1 MAKFVTP
8 AGNLLNSLNSKNLRN
23 VQNYRQTI
31 VWAFESNE
39 EFISARIVDEGL
51 EHVPKGLNKTWT
63 STSLTLSGLPDDVDL
78 YHPKMVTY
86 LWSGF
91 KLDGTEFKDT
101 NYEEKATI
109 EDIKNQ
115 DMHYTGKSW
124 GTKGIAGYY
133 RDNNTLTF
141 PFTVE
146 VTYWEYSDTGTA
158 NTTGTT
164 GGSGTTG
171 AANNSSNRP
180 NTGGSTNTSGTNTT
194 RTRVKKI
201 ISQDYHITVV
211 PNMDPALFCKK
222 YGDAHGFKGPKGED
236 FNYDQYKAYMI
247 SLGLDFLTI
256 DRSQAT

>member
-31 VWAFESNE
+31 VWTFESNE
-39 EFISARIVDEGL
+39 EFISARIIDEGV
-51 EHVPKGLNKTWT
+51 EHVPKGLKKTWT

-78 YHPKMVTY
+78 YHPKMIKY

-146 VTYWEYSDTGTA
+146 VTYWEYSDA

-164 GGSGTTG
+164 NTT
-171 AANNSSNRP
+171 
-180 NTGGSTNTSGTNTT
+180 STTNTT
-194 RTRVKKI
+194 GTAGTARTRVKKI

-222 YGDAHGFKGPKGED
+222 YGNAHGFKGPKGED

-247 SLGLDFLTI
+247 SLGLDFLAI

>member
-31 VWAFESNE
+31 VWSFESNE
-39 EFISARIVDEGL
+39 EFISARITDEGL
-51 EHVPKGLNKTWT
+51 EHVPKGLKKTWT

-78 YHPKMVTY
+78 YHPKMITY

-146 VTYWEYSDTGTA
+146 VTYWEYSDTNTA
-158 NTTGTT
+158 STTDT
-164 GGSGTTG
+164 
-171 AANNSSNRP
+171 ANNSSNRP
-180 NTGGSTNTSGTNTT
+180 NTT

-201 ISQDYHITVV
+201 MSQDYYITVV

-222 YGDAHGFKGPKGED
+222 YGDAHGFKGPNGED
-236 FNYDQYKAYMI
+236 FNYNQYKAYMI

-256 DRSQAT
+256 DRTQAT

>member
-8 AGNLLNSLNSKNLRN
+8 SGNLLNSLNSKNLRN
-23 VQNYRQTI
+23 AQNYKQTI

-39 EFISARIVDEGL
+39 EFISARIVDESL
-51 EHVPKGLNKTWT
+51 EHVPKGLNKIWS

-78 YHPKMVTY
+78 YHPKMKTY

-91 KLDGTEFKDT
+91 TLDGSEFKDT

-124 GTKGIAGYY
+124 GNKGIAGYY
-133 RDNNTLTF
+133 KDGNTLTF

-146 VTYWEYSDTGTA
+146 VTYWVYITPPSD
-158 NTTGTT
+158 
-164 GGSGTTG
+164 S
-171 AANNSSNRP
+171 
-180 NTGGSTNTSGTNTT
+180 NTSNTSESSST
-194 RTRVKKI
+194 VTKVQKT
-201 ISQDYHITVV
+201 ISQDYYITVV

-222 YGDAHGFKGPKGED
+222 YCDAHGFKGPNGED
-236 FNYDQYKAYMI
+236 FDYEQYKAYMI

-256 DRSQAT
+256 DNTQP

>member
-31 VWAFESNE
+31 VWSFETNE
-39 EFISARIVDEGL
+39 EFISARIVDEGV
-51 EHVPKGLNKTWT
+51 EHVPKGLKKTWT

-78 YHPKMVTY
+78 YHPKMITY

-146 VTYWEYSDTGTA
+146 VTYWEYSDTNTA
-158 NTTGTT
+158 GTT
-164 GGSGTTG
+164 GGSGTTNTTG
-171 AANNSSNRP
+171 TANNSSNRP
-180 NTGGSTNTSGTNTT
+180 NTT

>member
-31 VWAFESNE
+31 VWSFETNE

-51 EHVPKGLNKTWT
+51 EHVPKGLKKTWT

-78 YHPKMVTY
+78 YHPKMITY

-146 VTYWEYSDTGTA
+146 VTYWEYSDTNTAGTA
-158 NTTGTT
+158 GTTGTT
-164 GGSGTTG
+164 
-171 AANNSSNRP
+171 NNSSNRP
-180 NTGGSTNTSGTNTT
+180 NTTG
-194 RTRVKKI
+194 TRVKKI
-201 ISQDYHITVV
+201 MTQDYYITVV

-222 YGDAHGFKGPKGED
+222 YGDAHGFKGPNGED
-236 FNYDQYKAYMI
+236 FNYNQYKAYMV

>member
-8 AGNLLNSLNSKNLRN
+8 SGNLLNTLNSKNLRN

-31 VWAFESNE
+31 VWTFESDE

-51 EHVPKGLNKTWT
+51 EHVPKGLNKIWS

-78 YHPKMVTY
+78 YHPKMKTY

-91 KLDGTEFKDT
+91 TLDGSEFKDT

-124 GTKGIAGYY
+124 GNKGIAGYY
-133 RDNNTLTF
+133 KDGNTLTF

-146 VTYWEYSDTGTA
+146 VTYWVYITP
-158 NTTGTT
+158 
-164 GGSGTTG
+164 
-171 AANNSSNRP
+171 P
-180 NTGGSTNTSGTNTT
+180 NTSNTSNTSESGSAVT
-194 RTRVKKI
+194 KVQKT
-201 ISQDYHITVV
+201 ISQDYYITVV

-222 YGDAHGFKGPKGED
+222 YCDTHGFKGPNGED
-236 FNYDQYKAYMI
+236 FDYEQYKAYMI
-247 SLGLDFLTI
+247 SLGFDFLTI
-256 DRSQAT
+256 DNTQA

>member
-39 EFISARIVDEGL
+39 EFISARIIDEGV
-51 EHVPKGLNKTWT
+51 EHIPKGLKKTWT

-78 YHPKMVTY
+78 YHPKMITY

-146 VTYWEYSDTGTA
+146 VTYWEYSDA

-164 GGSGTTG
+164 NTTG
-171 AANNSSNRP
+171 TA
-180 NTGGSTNTSGTNTT
+180 

-222 YGDAHGFKGPKGED
+222 YGDAHGFKGPKGEA

-247 SLGLDFLTI
+247 SLGLDFLAI

>member
-8 AGNLLNSLNSKNLRN
+8 SGNLLNSLNSKNLRN

-31 VWAFESNE
+31 VWSFETNE

-51 EHVPKGLNKTWT
+51 EHVPKGLKKTWT

-78 YHPKMVTY
+78 YHPKMKTY

-109 EDIKNQ
+109 EDVKNQ

-146 VTYWEYSDTGTA
+146 VTYWKYSDTST
-158 NTTGTT
+158 
-164 GGSGTTG
+164 
-171 AANNSSNRP
+171 ANNSSNKP
-180 NTGGSTNTSGTNTT
+180 NTT

-201 ISQDYHITVV
+201 MSQDYYITVV

-222 YGDAHGFKGPKGED
+222 YGDAHGFKGPNGED
-236 FNYDQYKAYMI
+236 FNYNQYKAYMI

-256 DRSQAT
+256 DRTQA

>member
-31 VWAFESNE
+31 VWTFESNE
-39 EFISARIVDEGL
+39 EFISARIIDEGV
-51 EHVPKGLNKTWT
+51 EHIPKGLKKTWT

-78 YHPKMVTY
+78 YHPKMITY
-86 LWSGF
+86 IWSGF

-146 VTYWEYSDTGTA
+146 VTYWEYSDTNTT
-158 NTTGTT
+158 NTTG
-164 GGSGTTG
+164 
-171 AANNSSNRP
+171 
-180 NTGGSTNTSGTNTT
+180 TT
-194 RTRVKKI
+194 RTRVKKN

>member
-23 VQNYRQTI
+23 VQNYSQTI
-31 VWAFESNE
+31 VWFFETNE
-39 EFISARIVDEGL
+39 EFISARIIDEGV
-51 EHVPKGLNKTWT
+51 EHVPKGLKKTWT

-78 YHPKMVTY
+78 YHPKMITY

-133 RDNNTLTF
+133 RDNNVLTF

-146 VTYWEYSDTGTA
+146 VTYWEYS
-158 NTTGTT
+158 NS
-164 GGSGTTG
+164 GS
-171 AANNSSNRP
+171 NSSSSSKTNSVSK
-180 NTGGSTNTSGTNTT
+180 NTRESGSSGLKVQ
-194 RTRVKKI
+194 RTI
-201 ISQDYHITVV
+201 AQDYYITVV

-222 YGDAHGFKGPKGED
+222 YGDAHGFKGPNGED
-236 FNYDQYKAYMI
+236 FNYNQYKAYMV

-256 DRSQAT
+256 DRTQA

>member
-8 AGNLLNSLNSKNLRN
+8 SGNLLNSLNSKNLRN

-31 VWAFESNE
+31 VWSFESNE
-39 EFISARIVDEGL
+39 EFISARIIDEGV
-51 EHVPKGLNKTWT
+51 EHVPKGLKKTWT

-78 YHPKMVTY
+78 YHPKMIKY

-146 VTYWEYSDTGTA
+146 VTYWVYSDTGTS
-158 NTTGTT
+158 NTTGT
-164 GGSGTTG
+164 
-171 AANNSSNRP
+171 ANNSSNRP
-180 NTGGSTNTSGTNTT
+180 NTT

-201 ISQDYHITVV
+201 MSQDYYITVV

-222 YGDAHGFKGPKGED
+222 YGDAHGFKGPNGED
-236 FNYDQYKAYMI
+236 FNYNQYKAYMI

-256 DRSQAT
+256 DRTQA

>member
-8 AGNLLNSLNSKNLRN
+8 GGNLLNSLNSKNLRN

-39 EFISARIVDEGL
+39 EFISARIIDEGV
-51 EHVPKGLNKTWT
+51 EHVPKGLKKTWT

-78 YHPKMVTY
+78 YHPKMIKY

-133 RDNNTLTF
+133 RDNNTLIF

-146 VTYWEYSDTGTA
+146 VTYWKYSD
-158 NTTGTT
+158 TGTT
-164 GGSGTTG
+164 GGSGTAG
-171 AANNSSNRP
+171 SANTPSNRP
-180 NTGGSTNTSGTNTT
+180 NTA

-201 ISQDYHITVV
+201 MAQDYYITVV

-222 YGDAHGFKGPKGED
+222 YGDAHGFKGPNGED
-236 FNYDQYKAYMI
+236 FDYNQYKAYMV

>member
-31 VWAFESNE
+31 VWTFETNE
-39 EFISARIVDEGL
+39 EFISARIVDEGV
-51 EHVPKGLNKTWT
+51 EHVPKGLKKTWT
-63 STSLTLSGLPDDVDL
+63 YTSLTLSGLPDDVDL
-78 YHPKMVTY
+78 YHPKMITY

-146 VTYWEYSDTGTA
+146 VTYWEYSDTGTTG
-158 NTTGTT
+158 TTGTT

-171 AANNSSNRP
+171 TANNSSNRP
-180 NTGGSTNTSGTNTT
+180 NTT

-201 ISQDYHITVV
+201 ISQDYYITVV

-236 FNYDQYKAYMI
+236 FNYNQYKAYMV

-256 DRSQAT
+256 DRTRA

>member
-39 EFISARIVDEGL
+39 EFISARIIDEGV
-51 EHVPKGLNKTWT
+51 EHIPKGLKKTWT

-78 YHPKMVTY
+78 YHPKMITY

-146 VTYWEYSDTGTA
+146 VTYWEYSDA
-158 NTTGTT
+158 NTTGT
-164 GGSGTTG
+164 
-171 AANNSSNRP
+171 A
-180 NTGGSTNTSGTNTT
+180 

-222 YGDAHGFKGPKGED
+222 YGDAHGFKGPKGEA

-247 SLGLDFLTI
+247 SLGLDFLAI

>member
-1 MAKFVTP
+1 MAQFVTP
-8 AGNLLNSLNSKNLRN
+8 GGNLLNALNSKNLRN
-23 VQNYRQTI
+23 VQNYSQTI
-31 VWAFESNE
+31 VWSFNTNE
-39 EFISARIVDEGL
+39 EFISARIVDEGI
-51 EHVPKGLNKTWT
+51 EHVPKGLKKTWT

-78 YHPKMVTY
+78 YHPKMLTY

-101 NYEEKATI
+101 NFEEKATI

-146 VTYWEYSDTGTA
+146 VTYWEYSNSGS
-158 NTTGTT
+158 NS
-164 GGSGTTG
+164 GSGSKTK
-171 AANNSSNRP
+171 
-180 NTGGSTNTSGTNTT
+180 NTRESDSGGTKVQ
-194 RTRVKKI
+194 RTM
-201 ISQDYHITVV
+201 SQDYYITVV

-222 YGDAHGFKGPKGED
+222 YGDAHGFKGSKGED
-236 FNYDQYKAYMI
+236 WNYDQYKAYMV

-256 DRSQAT
+256 DRTQAT

>member
-23 VQNYRQTI
+23 VQNYNQTI
-31 VWAFESNE
+31 VWAFEANE
-39 EFISARIVDEGL
+39 EFISARIVDEGI
-51 EHVPKGLNKTWT
+51 EHVPKGLKKTWT
-63 STSLTLSGLPDDVDL
+63 PTSLTLSGLPDDVDL
-78 YHPKMVTY
+78 YHPKMITY

-133 RDNNTLTF
+133 RDNNILTF

-146 VTYWEYSDTGTA
+146 VTYWEYSNSGSNSSSGSK
-158 NTTGTT
+158 NTRES
-164 GGSGTTG
+164 GSGG
-171 AANNSSNRP
+171 LKVQ
-180 NTGGSTNTSGTNTT
+180 
-194 RTRVKKI
+194 RTMA
-201 ISQDYHITVV
+201 QNYYITVV

-222 YGDAHGFKGPKGED
+222 YGDAHGFKGPNGED
-236 FNYDQYKAYMI
+236 FNYNQYKAYMI

-256 DRSQAT
+256 DRTQAT

>member
-8 AGNLLNSLNSKNLRN
+8 SGNLLNSLNSKNLRN
-23 VQNYRQTI
+23 VQNYKQTI

-39 EFISARIVDEGL
+39 EFISARIVDESL
-51 EHVPKGLNKTWT
+51 EHVPKGLNKTWN

-78 YHPKMVTY
+78 YHPKMKTY

-91 KLDGTEFKDT
+91 TLDGSEFKDT
-101 NYEEKATI
+101 NYKEKATI

-124 GTKGIAGYY
+124 GNKGIAGYY
-133 RDNNTLTF
+133 KDGNTLTF

-146 VTYWEYSDTGTA
+146 VVYWVYITPPSD
-158 NTTGTT
+158 
-164 GGSGTTG
+164 S
-171 AANNSSNRP
+171 
-180 NTGGSTNTSGTNTT
+180 NTSNTSESSST
-194 RTRVKKI
+194 VTKVQKT
-201 ISQDYHITVV
+201 ISQDYYITVV

-222 YGDAHGFKGPKGED
+222 YCDAHGFKGPNGED
-236 FNYDQYKAYMI
+236 FDYEQYKAYMI

-256 DRSQAT
+256 DNTQP

>member
-8 AGNLLNSLNSKNLRN
+8 GGNLLNSLNSKNLRN

-31 VWAFESNE
+31 VWTFESNE
-39 EFISARIVDEGL
+39 EFISARIVDEGV
-51 EHVPKGLNKTWT
+51 EHVPKGLKKTWN

-78 YHPKMVTY
+78 YHPKMIKY

-91 KLDGTEFKDT
+91 RLDGTEFKDT

-133 RDNNTLTF
+133 KDGNTLTF

-146 VTYWEYSDTGTA
+146 VTYWVYSDTNTAGT
-158 NTTGTT
+158 
-164 GGSGTTG
+164 
-171 AANNSSNRP
+171 ANNSSNRP

-194 RTRVKKI
+194 RTRVKRT
-201 ISQDYHITVV
+201 ISQDYYITVV

-222 YGDAHGFKGPKGED
+222 YGDAHGFKGPNGED
-236 FNYDQYKAYMI
+236 FNYNQYKAYMV

-256 DRSQAT
+256 DRTQAT

>member
-31 VWAFESNE
+31 VWSFETNE
-39 EFISARIVDEGL
+39 EFISARIIDEGV
-51 EHVPKGLNKTWT
+51 EHIPKGLKKTWT

-78 YHPKMVTY
+78 YHPKMITY

-101 NYEEKATI
+101 NYEEKATV

-133 RDNNTLTF
+133 RDSNTLTF

-146 VTYWEYSDTGTA
+146 VTYWEYSDT
-158 NTTGTT
+158 NT
-164 GGSGTTG
+164 
-171 AANNSSNRP
+171 ANNSSNRP
-180 NTGGSTNTSGTNTT
+180 NTGGSGNSSNNAGTNTT

-201 ISQDYHITVV
+201 MSQDYYITVV

-222 YGDAHGFKGPKGED
+222 YGNAHGFKGPKGED

-256 DRSQAT
+256 DRSQA

>member
-8 AGNLLNSLNSKNLRN
+8 VGNLLNSLNSKNLRN
-23 VQNYRQTI
+23 VQNYSQTI
-31 VWAFESNE
+31 VWSFETNE
-39 EFISARIVDEGL
+39 EFISARIVDEGV
-51 EHVPKGLNKTWT
+51 EHIPKGLKKTWT

-78 YHPKMVTY
+78 YHPKMITY

-133 RDNNTLTF
+133 RDNNILTF

-146 VTYWEYSDTGTA
+146 VTYWEYSGSSSKTNSVSK
-158 NTTGTT
+158 NTRES
-164 GGSGTTG
+164 GSDGLKVQ
-171 AANNSSNRP
+171 
-180 NTGGSTNTSGTNTT
+180 
-194 RTRVKKI
+194 RTMT
-201 ISQDYHITVV
+201 QDYYITVV

-222 YGDAHGFKGPKGED
+222 YGDAHGFKGPNGED
-236 FNYDQYKAYMI
+236 FNYDQYKAYMV

>member
-8 AGNLLNSLNSKNLRN
+8 SGNLLNSLNSKNLRN

-31 VWAFESNE
+31 VWAFETNE
-39 EFISARIVDEGL
+39 EFISARIIDEGV
-51 EHVPKGLNKTWT
+51 EHVPKGLKKTWT

-78 YHPKMVTY
+78 YHPKMIKY

-146 VTYWEYSDTGTA
+146 VTYWEYSDT

-171 AANNSSNRP
+171 TANNSSNRP
-180 NTGGSTNTSGTNTT
+180 NTT
-194 RTRVKKI
+194 RTRVKRTM
-201 ISQDYHITVV
+201 SQDYYITVV

-222 YGDAHGFKGPKGED
+222 YGDAHGFKGPNGED
-236 FNYDQYKAYMI
+236 FNYNQYKAYMI

>member
-39 EFISARIVDEGL
+39 EFISARIIDEGV
-51 EHVPKGLNKTWT
+51 EHIPKGLKKTWT
-63 STSLTLSGLPDDVDL
+63 STSLALSGLPDDVDL
-78 YHPKMVTY
+78 YHPKMITY

-146 VTYWEYSDTGTA
+146 VTYWEYSDA

-164 GGSGTTG
+164 NTTG
-171 AANNSSNRP
+171 TA
-180 NTGGSTNTSGTNTT
+180 

-222 YGDAHGFKGPKGED
+222 YGDAHGFKGPNGED
-236 FNYDQYKAYMI
+236 FNYNQYKAYMI

>member
-8 AGNLLNSLNSKNLRN
+8 SGNLLNSLNSKNLRN

-31 VWAFESNE
+31 VWSFESNE

-51 EHVPKGLNKTWT
+51 EHVPKGLKKTWT

-78 YHPKMVTY
+78 YHPKMIKY

-146 VTYWEYSDTGTA
+146 VTYWEYSDTNTA
-158 NTTGTT
+158 GA
-164 GGSGTTG
+164 TG

-180 NTGGSTNTSGTNTT
+180 NTT

-201 ISQDYHITVV
+201 MSQDYYITVV

-222 YGDAHGFKGPKGED
+222 YGDAHGFKGPNGED
-236 FNYDQYKAYMI
+236 FNYNQYKVYMI

-256 DRSQAT
+256 DRTQA

>member
-8 AGNLLNSLNSKNLRN
+8 SGNLLNSLNSKNLRN

-31 VWAFESNE
+31 VWSFETNE
-39 EFISARIVDEGL
+39 EFISARIVDEGV
-51 EHVPKGLNKTWT
+51 ERVPKGLKKTWT

-78 YHPKMVTY
+78 YHPKMITY

-146 VTYWEYSDTGTA
+146 VTYWEYSDTGTTGA
-158 NTTGTT
+158 TGTT
-164 GGSGTTG
+164 GT
-171 AANNSSNRP
+171 ANNSSNRP
-180 NTGGSTNTSGTNTT
+180 NTT

-222 YGDAHGFKGPKGED
+222 YGNAHGFKGPKGED
-236 FNYDQYKAYMI
+236 FNYDQYKAYMV

-256 DRSQAT
+256 DRTQA

>member
-1 MAKFVTP
+1 MAKFITP

-39 EFISARIVDEGL
+39 EFISARIIDESL
-51 EHVPKGLNKTWT
+51 EHVPKGLKKTWT

-78 YHPKMVTY
+78 YHPKMKTY

-146 VTYWEYSDTGTA
+146 VTYWEYSDTNTA
-158 NTTGTT
+158 GTTGTT
-164 GGSGTTG
+164 GT
-171 AANNSSNRP
+171 ANNSSNSP
-180 NTGGSTNTSGTNTT
+180 NTT

-201 ISQDYHITVV
+201 MSQDYHITVV

-236 FNYDQYKAYMI
+236 FNYDQYKAYMV

>member
-1 MAKFVTP
+1 MAQFVTP
-8 AGNLLNSLNSKNLRN
+8 GGNLLNSLNSKNLRN
-23 VQNYRQTI
+23 VQNYSQTI
-31 VWAFESNE
+31 VWSFESNE
-39 EFISARIVDEGL
+39 EFISARIVDEGI
-51 EHVPKGLNKTWT
+51 EHVPKGLNKTWS

-78 YHPKMVTY
+78 YHPKMITY

-146 VTYWEYSDTGTA
+146 VTYWEYS
-158 NTTGTT
+158 
-164 GGSGTTG
+164 GSSS
-171 AANNSSNRP
+171 NNSGSK
-180 NTGGSTNTSGTNTT
+180 NTRESDSGGFKVQ
-194 RTRVKKI
+194 RTM
-201 ISQDYHITVV
+201 SQDYYITVV

-222 YGDAHGFKGPKGED
+222 YGDTHGFKGPKGED
-236 FNYDQYKAYMI
+236 WNYEQYKAYMI

>member
-8 AGNLLNSLNSKNLRN
+8 SGNLLNSLNSKNLRN

-51 EHVPKGLNKTWT
+51 EHVPKGLNKTWN

-78 YHPKMVTY
+78 YHPKIKTY

-91 KLDGTEFKDT
+91 TLDGSEFKDT

-124 GTKGIAGYY
+124 GNKGIAGYY
-133 RDNNTLTF
+133 KDGNILTF

-146 VTYWEYSDTGTA
+146 VTYWVYITPPSTS
-158 NTTGTT
+158 NT
-164 GGSGTTG
+164 
-171 AANNSSNRP
+171 SNTP
-180 NTGGSTNTSGTNTT
+180 NTSSAKSTSNSNTSGSTPTVT
-194 RTRVKKI
+194 KVKKT
-201 ISQDYHITVV
+201 ISQDYYITVV

-222 YGDAHGFKGPKGED
+222 YCDAHGFKGPNGED
-236 FNYDQYKAYMI
+236 FNYEQYKAYMI

-256 DRSQAT
+256 DNTQA

>member
-31 VWAFESNE
+31 VWAFESDE

-51 EHVPKGLNKTWT
+51 EHVPKGLNKTWD

-78 YHPKMVTY
+78 YHPKMKTY

-91 KLDGTEFKDT
+91 KLDGSEFKDT

-124 GTKGIAGYY
+124 GNKGIAGYY
-133 RDNNTLTF
+133 KDGNILTF

-146 VTYWEYSDTGTA
+146 VTYWKYITPPSTS
-158 NTTGTT
+158 NTSNTSNAGNKKST
-164 GGSGTTG
+164 S
-171 AANNSSNRP
+171 NS
-180 NTGGSTNTSGTNTT
+180 NTSGSTPTVT
-194 RTRVKKI
+194 KVKKT
-201 ISQDYHITVV
+201 ISQDYYITVV

-222 YGDAHGFKGPKGED
+222 YCDAYGFKGPNGEY
-236 FNYDQYKAYMI
+236 FNYEQYKAYMI
-247 SLGLDFLTI
+247 SLGLNFLTI
-256 DRSQAT
+256 DNTQA

>member
-1 MAKFVTP
+1 MARFVTP
-8 AGNLLNSLNSKNLRN
+8 GGNLLNSLNSKNLRN
-23 VQNYRQTI
+23 VQNYNQTI
-31 VWAFESNE
+31 VWTFEANE
-39 EFISARIVDEGL
+39 EFISARIVDEGI
-51 EHVPKGLNKTWT
+51 EHVPKGLKKTWT
-63 STSLTLSGLPDDVDL
+63 PTSLTLSGLPDDVDL
-78 YHPKMVTY
+78 YHPKMITY

-133 RDNNTLTF
+133 RDNNILTF

-146 VTYWEYSDTGTA
+146 VTYWEYS
-158 NTTGTT
+158 
-164 GGSGTTG
+164 
-171 AANNSSNRP
+171 NSSSNSSSGSK
-180 NTGGSTNTSGTNTT
+180 NTRESGSDGLKVQ
-194 RTRVKKI
+194 RTMV
-201 ISQDYHITVV
+201 QNYYITVV

-236 FNYDQYKAYMI
+236 FNYDQYKAYMV

-256 DRSQAT
+256 DRTQAT

>member
-31 VWAFESNE
+31 VWTFETNE
-39 EFISARIVDEGL
+39 EFISARIVDEGV
-51 EHVPKGLNKTWT
+51 ERVPKGLKKTWT

-78 YHPKMVTY
+78 YHPKMITY

-146 VTYWEYSDTGTA
+146 VTYWEYSDTGT
-158 NTTGTT
+158 TGTT

-171 AANNSSNRP
+171 TANNSSNRP
-180 NTGGSTNTSGTNTT
+180 NAT
-194 RTRVKKI
+194 RTRVKRTMT
-201 ISQDYHITVV
+201 QDYHITVV

-236 FNYDQYKAYMI
+236 FNYNQYKAYMI